1 MSSTKRTMTRK
12 QLLAAEVFGY
22 SFANY
27 QDHLGIGNERFE
39 RLMPAA
45 AMVLEQATRDSWP
58 LPRVAAELDT
68 DEENAQ
74 DLLDAYRRAIVVID
88 APNAAEAFRNA
99 VRFTI
104 RNGTA
109 EGLSTEEAIEK
120 LVTQICYRTAD
131 LAYLLDREGKRLSR
145 YSRHLRRE
153 PDVEYYEGYFDE
165 EADADTGR

>member
-1 MSSTKRTMTRK
+1 MNSTKRTMTRE

-27 QDHLGIGNERFE
+27 QDHLGIGNERYE
-39 RLMPAA
+39 RLMPTS
-45 AMVLEQATRDSWP
+45 AMVLERATRDSWS
-58 LPRVAAELDT
+58 LSRIAAELDT

-74 DLLDAYRRAIVVID
+74 DLRNAYRRAIAVID

-104 RNGTA
+104 RDAAA
-109 EGLSTEEAIEK
+109 EGLSTDEVIEK

-131 LAYLLDREGKRLSR
+131 LAYLLDREGKPLSC

-153 PDVEYYEGYFDE
+153 PNVEYYEGYFDE
-165 EADADTGR
+165 EDDA

>member
-1 MSSTKRTMTRK
+1 MTSTERTMTRE

-39 RLMPAA
+39 RLMPTSVRA
-45 AMVLEQATRDSWP
+45 LERATRDSWP
-58 LPRVAAELDT
+58 LSRIAAELDT

-74 DLLDAYRRAIVVID
+74 GLLDAYRRAIAVID

-99 VRFTI
+99 IRFTI
-104 RNGTA
+104 RNATA
-109 EGLSTEEAIEK
+109 EGLKADEVVEK

-131 LAYLLDREGKRLSR
+131 LAYLLDREGKLLSR

-153 PDVEYYEGYFDE
+153 PNVEYYEGYFDE
-165 EADADTGR
+165 EDDA

>member
-1 MSSTKRTMTRK
+1 MNSTERTMNRE
-12 QLLAAEVFGY
+12 QLLAAEVFAY

-39 RLMPAA
+39 RLMPTSIR
-45 AMVLEQATRDSWP
+45 VLERATRDSWP
-58 LPRVAAELDT
+58 LSKTAAELDT
-68 DEENAQ
+68 NEENAR
-74 DLLDAYRRAIVVID
+74 DLLDAYQRAIAVVD

-99 VRFTI
+99 IRFTI
-104 RNGTA
+104 RMAVA

-131 LAYLLDREGKRLSR
+131 LAYLLDREGTPLSR

-165 EADADTGR
+165 EDDA